1 MSFLL
6 LQMVALLLLGMA
18 VILSV
23 IRFLIGPTTADRI
36 VAADTVAVI
45 ATGGIVMLT
54 LMLESA
60 LYLDLA
66 LLFGM
71 LSFIGV
77 VVLAQVITAPEQ
89 DQQETS

>member
-1 MSFLL
+1 MSFSL